1 MLVSM
6 GGSPRSNA
14 KPRPSYEDGE
24 LRDPKIAEL
33 ADLDGAAAALR
44 GLISKAVNAKA
55 EAAEDL
61 S

>member
-1 MLVSM
+1 M
-6 GGSPRSNA
+6 GGTPRGNA